1 MLSRP
6 PTKLTL
12 TPDDITAYEERKIA
26 RDAMRDQQRAQ
37 QQTHVTSSQDSNQ
50 STVEN
55 GGDEDVEMTPAE
67 QSRVARLRAKREREM
82 RIGVGAGPR
91 G

>member
-6 PTKLTL
+6 STKLTL
-12 TPDDITAYEERKIA
+12 TPDDITAYEQRKLA
-26 RDAMRDQQRAQ
+26 RDAMRDQQQ
-37 QQTHVTSSQDSNQ
+37 QQQEQHQMTSSQDSNQ

-55 GGDEDVEMTPAE
+55 GDEEDVEMTPAE

-82 RIGVGAGPR
+82 RIGVGG
-91 G
+91 GF